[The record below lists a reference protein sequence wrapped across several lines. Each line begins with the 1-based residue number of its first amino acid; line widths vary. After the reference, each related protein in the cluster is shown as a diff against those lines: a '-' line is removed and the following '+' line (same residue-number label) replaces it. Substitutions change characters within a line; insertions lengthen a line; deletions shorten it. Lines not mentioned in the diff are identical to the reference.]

1 MLRRSLHAMLACLIT
16 ALALILSPLTS
27 PALAVDEE
35 TSLSIPVEVTVSDE
49 DGYTGE
55 VTPIEGVEITLYRW
69 DETASWLAIDRE
81 LPSTDGS
88 GQASFE
94 VTEVGD
100 FTLGYVDP
108 SGEHAPSYGVGRR
121 SLDEIEPGAIGT
133 FAHDGSGEGGLVLDA
148 RMPRVFEPDPEVED
162 AEVVGLV
169 LDEDGQPIPYV
180 KVEAIVVESQDPEQT
195 RASRA
200 VPGELEE
207 GDQVAYTD
215 WTNDHTQN
223 GNHEPRGGYRL
234 ILPPGD
240 YRILFTREDED
251 TSYFYGDQAPEIVT
265 VEAGRH
271 YELPDSVLPD
281 MPETATAILTGMV
294 VDAVGGGVADRYVD
308 LYRMRQNQNY
318 VYLGTEYTD
327 SSGQVVFPNAPAG
340 KSLVACSRTANYRTV
355 CGDGRRSVWDAEADT
370 FTIPEGVE
378 EFVAVAPLVVD
389 PTSDVT
395 VPVVDARGQ
404 AMSLSGS
411 YVRLVDEETGEQWGG
426 FPDAEGNVLIR
437 GVFPGEYQVCASLY
451 YEYCYAGSGVPAVQG
466 RQDAVSLTV
475 PGEVLSYR
483 TDDLRLPVRGTFSG
497 RVTDPDGVGVP
508 SLEVSVRQRNE
519 EANFYQYRY
528 ATTTDAQGGYEAYF
542 FEPGDYLVC
551 VRLIGRGTEQCAGA
565 DEEFPGGRPISV
577 ESDDVALA
585 VPEFTTPAT
594 VRLEGRVLD
603 MDGQAV
609 RYPYLALYTQPRNE
623 GDSYFPYVGSASGNQ
638 DGTYSIPV
646 FPGEEPLTVCTNRN
660 GLYACLGGTTSA
672 SDSGTQ
678 FVLVDGQQDPV
689 TVEDLTLDY
698 RNSVHCTPGETASY
712 GDGAV
717 VDNGT
722 LAMGVA
728 CLADHAVYQEGF
740 DEIDRSDWVGLRLA
754 GKPDAITQGCWCGGW
769 GVADASSGMSAFA
782 SYHYGYGNVRLDSFS
797 TSEDGITAASTVSA
811 GQYWSGDGATFQV
824 THETLPSDS
833 PNAYLVRVSI
843 ANVSD
848 DVADLRYRRTVD
860 WDVAP
865 TAFDEIITSSTGNLP
880 EIAFSSNDGFA
891 SPDPL
896 ARRDS
901 RGAAGDFRYGPKD
914 QGTLIDF
921 DFGQLMSSETRT
933 FTLAFGG
940 AASEAEAHSIL
951 EALNAKAYS
960 MATASDEDNDTSY
973 FLAYGVDDEGAT
985 QIPVANADK
994 ASVPAGGSVVVDV
1007 LANDVANADG
1017 DLVVVSASGAQHGD
1031 VSCDSTSCTYRH
1043 GGGTATSDSFRYTI
1057 RNSAGQ
1063 TALGRV
1069 DVSITEAPPVAVVDT
1084 VPVIEPA
1091 DDLVEGDEVT
1101 VTPATYTDV
1110 NATTTSSSF
1119 EWFLEYGANSTY
1131 RFATGSQTKVTIP
1144 SWAAGARVF
1153 VKETLKASGYT
1164 SVTST
1169 SESTE
1174 VVQDVPEVYATAW
1187 PELDKA
1193 PKEGLALTPVGVEWS
1208 VEPDAVTYT
1217 WYVGGTKVNEG
1228 DERLTDG
1235 GRAFTPGAADVGN
1248 WVEVELLATKADH
1261 NPGYA
1266 WAWGSRIRG
1275 KDEKLRVLGVSV
1287 VDPDEDPI
1295 TDASVSICSSQECVG
1310 VRLVDGVFQSEVPTT
1325 AGGVDYQVYVYPY
1338 SGGLLGAAKTVKVE
1352 NGDEPKTA
1360 TVTLER
1366 IKKTPP
1372 SVTFP
1377 DTTPSNRPGD
1387 DGVPMGFVGQEL
1399 SAFTA
1404 TGCTPVDN
1412 PTWTVTFANGAEP
1425 MTGTVAAED
1434 VEVEPGTDPET
1445 VSYTVRIPELT
1456 SSGYATIETNFDC
1469 DGPISFTIY
1478 IDPSGYVTDQFGR
1491 TIAGAEV
1498 TLLRDMGAGQ
1508 FGPVA
1513 DGDVAVMDPAVND
1526 SNPSLTDATGF
1537 FRWDVAAGDYRVSV
1551 TDATSGGATCA
1562 VVTTPTMTVP
1572 PERVDLVVKTECAG
1586 ATTPT
1591 PTTVPQVTGVREV
1604 GRVLTMTDGAWANG
1618 IRQTGIQW
1626 LRDGTPIAGATGNS
1640 YTLVADDAGHA
1651 VTARVTA
1658 QRPDYAQENGSGAVV
1673 GFTAFTTPATGG
1685 GAVVTPNPGGGGGGG
1700 GGNPTPTPTIT
1711 NTAKPAI
1718 TGDAVVGRAL
1728 AASQGRWSTDGLTFA
1743 YQWLRDG
1750 EPIEG
1755 ATAAEYTPVVADL
1768 GKAVSVKVTATKS
1781 GFTPGTAT
1789 SDPVTVESGAAPQSS
1804 AAPEI
1809 TGTPELGE
1817 TLTVSDGE
1825 WDLEDLTFAYQWLRD
1840 GEAIEGATEATYVV
1854 TEDDLGTELAA
1865 EITASKDGHEDGS
1878 ATSEPV
1884 AVPEVVEPVESTT
1897 KARLLGK
1904 KVKQGNR
1911 GQVKVRVLT
1920 EAEEAPTGTVTV
1932 TAGKKS
1938 VEVELTEADN
1948 GTLKIRLPKLK
1959 PGKHEVSVEYSGD
1972 DATLAS
1978 SDDAGTL
1985 KVTKKSKGKKGKGK
1999 NKSKAQ
2005 GERTGGGRPLPS
2017 LL

>member
-1 MLRRSLHAMLACLIT
+1 MLACLIT
-16 ALALILSPLTS
+16 ALALILSPLTA
-27 PALAVDEE
+27 PALAADEE
-35 TSLSIPVEVTVSDE
+35 PPPFIPVDVTVSDE

-69 DETASWLAIDRE
+69 DEVEGWLAVDRE
-81 LPSTDGS
+81 LPSTDGN

-94 VTEVGD
+94 VSEVGD

-108 SGEHAPSYGVGRR
+108 TNEHAPSYGTGARALGEV
-121 SLDEIEPGAIGT
+121 EPGGHGS
-133 FAHDGSGEGGLVLDA
+133 FSHDGTGGGGMGFDA

-169 LDEDGQPIPYV
+169 LDEEGQPIPYV

-195 RASRA
+195 MASRA

-207 GDQVAYTD
+207 GDQVVYTD

-240 YRILFTREDED
+240 YRILFTREDEE
-251 TSYFYGDQAPEIVT
+251 TSYFFGEEATEVVT

-271 YELPDSVLPD
+271 YELLDTVLPAL
-281 MPETATAILTGMV
+281 PQAATATLTGMV

-318 VYLGTEYTD
+318 VYVGSQYTD
-327 SSGQVVFPNAPAG
+327 SNGQVVFPDAPVG

-355 CGDGRRSVWDAEADT
+355 CGDGRRSMWDAEADT
-370 FTIPEGVE
+370 FTIPTDVE
-378 EFVAVAPLVVD
+378 EFVAVDPLVVD
-389 PTSDVT
+389 PTSAVT

-426 FPDAEGNVLIR
+426 FPDSEGNVLIR
-437 GVFPGEYQVCASLY
+437 GVFPGEYQLCASLY

-475 PGEVLSYR
+475 PGEVLSHR

-519 EANFYQYRY
+519 EANFYRYRY
-528 ATTTDAQGGYEAYF
+528 ATTTDSQGGYEAYF

-577 ESDDVALA
+577 ESDDVTLA
-585 VPEFTTPAT
+585 VPEFRTPAT
-594 VRLEGRVLD
+594 VRLEGKVLD

-609 RYPYLALYTQPRNE
+609 SHPYLALYTQPRNE
-623 GDSYFPYVGSASGNQ
+623 GDNYFPYVGSASGNQ
-638 DGTYSIPV
+638 DGSYSIPV
-646 FPGEEPLTVCTNRN
+646 FPGDEPLTVCTNRN
-660 GLYACLGGTTSA
+660 GRYACLGGTTAA

-689 TVEDLTLDY
+689 VVEDLMLGY

-717 VDNGT
+717 LDNGS

-740 DEIDRSDWVGLRLA
+740 DDTDRSDWVGLRLA
-754 GKPDAITQGCWCGGW
+754 GQPDAITQGCWCGGW

-797 TSEDGITAASTVSA
+797 TSEDGTTAASTVSA
-811 GQYWSGDGATFQV
+811 GQYWSGNGETFQV

-843 ANVSD
+843 TNVSD

-901 RGAAGDFRYGPKD
+901 RGAAGAFRYGPKD
-914 QGTLIDF
+914 QGTLLDF
-921 DFGQLMSSETRT
+921 DFGQLLSSETRT

-940 AASEAEAHSIL
+940 AASETEARSIL

-1017 DLVVVSASGAQHGD
+1017 DLVVVSASGAQQGD

-1043 GGGTATSDSFRYTI
+1043 AGGSATSDSFRYTI
-1057 RNSAGQ
+1057 RNAAGQ
-1063 TALGRV
+1063 TDVGRV

-1084 VPVIEPA
+1084 VPVIVLA

-1110 NATTTSSSF
+1110 KATMTRSF
-1119 EWFLEYGANSTY
+1119 EWFLDYGGSSTY
-1131 RFATGSQTKVTIP
+1131 RFASGAQTTVTVP
-1144 SWAAGARVF
+1144 AWAAGARVF
-1153 VKETLKASGYT
+1153 VKETVRATGFT
-1164 SVTST
+1164 SVSST
-1169 SESTE
+1169 SDRTS

-1193 PKEGLALTPVGVEWS
+1193 PKEGVALTPVGVEWS

-1235 GRAFTPGAADVGN
+1235 GRVFTPGAADVGN
-1248 WVEVELLATKADH
+1248 WVEVELLATKTDH

-1275 KDEKLRVLGVSV
+1275 KDEKLRVLRVSLT
-1287 VDPDEDPI
+1287 DPADTPI

-1310 VRLVDGVFQSEVPTT
+1310 VRRVEGAFEAEVPTT

-1338 SGGLLGAAKTVKVE
+1338 SGGVLGTTKTVKVE
-1352 NGDEPKTA
+1352 NGDEPKA
-1360 TVTLER
+1360 VSVTLER

-1377 DTTPSNRPGD
+1377 PVDGEETPTRGSGD
-1387 DGVPMGFVGQEL
+1387 DEVPMGFVGQEL

-1425 MTGTVAAED
+1425 MTGTVGAED
-1434 VEVEPGTDPET
+1434 VEVEPDTDPET
-1445 VSYTVRIPELT
+1445 VAYTVRIPELT

-1513 DGDVAVMDPAVND
+1513 DRDTAVMDPLVNA

-1572 PERVDLVVKTECAG
+1572 PERVDLVVKTECAR
-1586 ATTPT
+1586 ATKPT
-1591 PTTVPQVTGVREV
+1591 PTTVPQVAGVREV
-1604 GRVLTMTDGAWANG
+1604 GRVLRLTDGAWAHG
-1618 IRQTGIQW
+1618 IRQTGIEW
-1626 LRDGTPIAGATGNS
+1626 LRDGTPIAGATGNT
-1640 YTLVADDAGHA
+1640 YTLVAEDAGRS

-1673 GFTAFTTPATGG
+1673 GFTAFTTTATGG
-1685 GAVVTPNPGGGGGGG
+1685 GAVVAANPGGGGGGG
-1700 GGNPTPTPTIT
+1700 GTPTPTPTIT

-1718 TGDAVVGRAL
+1718 TGDAVVGGSL
-1728 AASQGRWSTDGLTFA
+1728 AASQGTWSTDGLTFA

-1750 EPIEG
+1750 EPIAG
-1755 ATAAEYTPVVADL
+1755 ATATQYAPVVADL

-1781 GFTPGTAT
+1781 GSTPGTAT
-1789 SDPVTVESGAAPQSS
+1789 SDPVTVEKGAAPQNS

-1809 TGTPELGE
+1809 AGTPELGE

-1825 WDLEDLTFAYQWLRD
+1825 WDLEDLTFGYQWLRD

-1865 EITASKDGHEDGS
+1865 EVTASKDGHEDGS
-1878 ATSEPV
+1878 ATSDGI
-1884 AVPEVVEPVESTT
+1884 AVPDEPDVVEPVESVT

-1904 KVKQGNR
+1904 KVKQGDR
-1911 GQVKVRVLT
+1911 GQVKVKVT
-1920 EAEEAPTGTVTV
+1920 SEAESAPTGTLTV
-1932 TAGKKS
+1932 TAGRKS
-1938 VEVELTEADN
+1938 MEVDLTEADN

-1959 PGKHEVSVEYSGD
+1959 PGKHEVSVSYSGD

-1985 KVTKKSKGKKGKGK
+1985 KVTKKSKGKKNKGK
-1999 NKSKAQ
+1999 DKGS
-2005 GERTGGGRPLPS
+2005 RFGGGRPMPT